1 MRRIILTK
9 PDVVRSNFFR
19 RGLIPIETKKRN
31 LCGSQNFFLK
41 RVFLL
46 LPRKVSAVAAVIV
59 AVAAAVVA
67 VVRNGTVIVLEG

>member
-1 MRRIILTK
+1 MRRIIPTK

-46 LPRKVSAVAAVIV
+46 LPRKVSA
-59 AVAAAVVA
+59 AAVVA
-67 VVRNGTVIVLEG
+67 VVRNGAVIVLEG

>member
-46 LPRKVSAVAAVIV
+46 LPRKVA
-59 AVAAAVVA
+59 AAAVVA
-67 VVRNGTVIVLEG
+67 VVRNGAVIVLEG